1 MKLTT
6 KKLLATLFSGVLLM
20 SFTACSSSNKANEQ
34 PTEGEKQV
42 LKIGASPSPHAEI
55 LEYIKPALLEKGI
68 DLQVEVFTDY
78 ILPNNAVDGGDID
91 ANFFQHKPYLDDFN
105 AKNGTDLVSA
115 AAIHFEPLGIYPG
128 KTASVKDLKDGATIA
143 VPNDTTNE
151 ARALQ
156 LLASLGLIQIDENAG
171 LEATPANIT
180 SNPKNLEI
188 LEVEAAQV
196 PRTLPD
202 VDLGVVNGNYAIAAG
217 INETVLETEANDSE
231 GAQQYAN
238 IIAVKAGSEN
248 SDKIKALIEALE
260 TDDVKAFMN
269 EKYGVT
275 VVPVF

>member
-1 MKLTT
+1 MKFTV
-6 KKLLATLFSGVLLM
+6 KKLIATILSGALLM
-20 SFTACSSSNKANEQ
+20 TFAACSADNDTKEDKDGN
-34 PTEGEKQV
+34 QV
-42 LKIGASPSPHAEI
+42 LTIGASPSPHAEI

-68 DLQVEVFTDY
+68 DLEIEVFTDY
-78 ILPNNAVDGGDID
+78 ILPNKALDSGDID

-105 AKNGTDLVSA
+105 VKNGTDLVSA
-115 AAIHFEPLGIYPG
+115 AAIHFEPLGVYPG
-128 KTASVKDLKDGATIA
+128 QTATIEELKDGAVIA

-156 LLASLGLIQIDENAG
+156 LLEALGLIEVDDEAG
-171 LEATPANIT
+171 LEATPTDIT

-202 VDLGVVNGNYAIAAG
+202 VDLGIANGNYAIAAE
-217 INETVLETEANDSE
+217 INETVLETEGSESE

-238 IIAVKAGSEN
+238 IIAIKAGDEEN
-248 SDKIKALIEALE
+248 EAIKALIETLQS
-260 TDDVKAFMN
+260 DDVKEFMN
-269 EKYGVT
+269 EKYGVN